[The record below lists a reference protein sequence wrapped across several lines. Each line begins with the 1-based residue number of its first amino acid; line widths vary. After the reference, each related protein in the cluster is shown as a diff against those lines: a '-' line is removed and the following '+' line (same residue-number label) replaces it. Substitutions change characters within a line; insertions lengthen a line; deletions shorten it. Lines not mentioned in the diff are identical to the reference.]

1 MQQSRADRSPRNG
14 RQSGSSHVAASTTD
28 KPAKAARHRE
38 RVHIGTSGW
47 HYKHWV
53 GSFYPEGMQDVA
65 FLGWYADHFPTVEIN
80 NTFYRLPDPET
91 PAGWSAGTPPGF
103 VFACK
108 ASRYITHM
116 KKLKDPKDA
125 TARFFGTAKK
135 LGGKLGPILFQL
147 PPRWRANAARL
158 AEFLGALPSSHRYAF
173 EFRDES
179 WYTPEI
185 FRLLERHGAALCIHD
200 LEGLASPVEA
210 TAPFTYI
217 RLHGPDGAYR
227 GRYDDETLQTWARRI
242 HRWRRAGLDIYCYFN
257 NDIGGHAPRDA
268 MRLAEA
274 LGTKPATPGR
284 ASKPSR
290 SKAAGDPSPARR
302 QRTRPKAS
310 TQRRAH
316 SQKSTAASSSR
327 R

>member
-1 MQQSRADRSPRNG
+1 DA
-14 RQSGSSHVAASTTD
+14 T
-28 KPAKAARHRE
+28 
-38 RVHIGTSGW
+38 
-47 HYKHWV
+47 
-53 GSFYPEGMQDVA
+53 
-65 FLGWYADHFPTVEIN
+65 
-80 NTFYRLPDPET
+80 T
-91 PAGWSAGTPPGF
+91 PAAWRDGTPPGF

-108 ASRYITHM
+108 ASRYITHI
-116 KKLKDPKDA
+116 KKLKDPKDT
-125 TARFFGTAKK
+125 TARFFDMAAA

-147 PPRWRANAARL
+147 PPHWHANAGRL
-158 AEFLGALPSSHRYAF
+158 DGFLSALPDGHRYVF

-179 WYTPEI
+179 WYTREVL
-185 FRLLERHGAALCIHD
+185 RLLEHHGAALCIHD
-200 LEGLASPVEA
+200 LEGSASPVET

-217 RLHGPDGAYR
+217 RLHGPDAAYQ

-316 SQKSTAASSSR
+316 S
-327 R
+327 